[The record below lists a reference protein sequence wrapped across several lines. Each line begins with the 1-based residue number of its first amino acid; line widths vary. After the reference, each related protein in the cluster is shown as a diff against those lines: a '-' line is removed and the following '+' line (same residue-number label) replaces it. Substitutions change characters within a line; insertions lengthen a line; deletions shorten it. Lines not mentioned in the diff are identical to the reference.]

1 MDSKVEGRGMFPFV
15 PRSIRSGSSTSGKK
29 LVTGQ
34 KSCGLQRRGK
44 ELFGENF
51 THFKEESVAQP
62 RLYPRRMD
70 VWRRPGPGQVSALPH
85 VYPLIRLSVTCNR
98 GKSHSVPDL
107 SPAPLEIP
115 EDRLKEGLWRPHDTT
130 GP

>member
-34 KSCGLQRRGK
+34 KSCGLRRRGK

-62 RLYPRRMD
+62 RLYPRRWG
-70 VWRRPGPGQVSALPH
+70 VWRRPGPGQVSALPDA
-85 VYPLIRLSVTCNR
+85 YPLIRNL
-98 GKSHSVPDL
+98 
-107 SPAPLEIP
+107 
-115 EDRLKEGLWRPHDTT
+115 
-130 GP
+130 